1 MGRWQPRKR
10 LTEGAGKLAWRSYC
24 APPPPS
30 ATQMVPLPVN
40 GEDLRHHYQNV
51 TPDLVMKA
59 ALSPGQG
66 WNRPGDGS
74 TFITGPPWFLAR
86 RRNAWRTSGCRT
98 KSGMTIKS
106 AARP

>member
-51 TPDLVMKA
+51 TPDLF
-59 ALSPGQG
+59 Q
-66 WNRPGDGS
+66 
-74 TFITGPPWFLAR
+74 GPPWFLAR

-106 AARP
+106 AVPA